1 MPWLFQKVG
10 LHRFQTK
17 RRLKQYVDETSR
29 RSLRDLDSHHV
40 PTVWKLLVIGLAYF
54 VVMFFGHLP
63 DHLILFPTRAP
74 IDPGAAV
81 RRTIPFENGDLEIWT
96 AQSQSA
102 RQNGRADVFILRFYG
117 NADRADRWPAM
128 EAEMW
133 KDRAVEIW
141 GMNYPGFGG
150 SAGPARLARI
160 GPAAVAAFDELR
172 RQAANKSAVESAVPS
187 GPMPSSVLR
196 TAHTTAPIVLF
207 GTSIG
212 ATAALHLAASRP
224 TEIAGLILQN
234 PPPLREMILRQFG
247 WWNLWL
253 LAGPVTLQIPRDL
266 DCIANA
272 KASRTPAIFLLAE
285 KDEIVAPRF
294 HRLVVQAYAGEKR
307 IIELRGAHHN
317 DPVDGTALADLN
329 DALTWVL
336 TKASSPQPP

>member
-1 MPWLFQKVG
+1 ML
-10 LHRFQTK
+10 
-17 RRLKQYVDETSR
+17 
-29 RSLRDLDSHHV
+29 
-40 PTVWKLLVIGLAYF
+40 
-54 VVMFFGHLP
+54 FGHLP
-63 DHLILFPTRAP
+63 DHLILFPTRSP
-74 IDPGAAV
+74 IDAGAAA
-81 RRTIPFENGDLEIWT
+81 RRTIPFENGELEIWR

-102 RQNGRADVFILRFYG
+102 RQQGRADVFILRFYG

-128 EAEMW
+128 EADMW

-150 SAGPARLARI
+150 STGPARLARI
-160 GPAAVAAFDELR
+160 GPAAVATFDVLR
-172 RQAANKSAVESAVPS
+172 GHAANKSATESAVPS
-187 GPMPSSVLR
+187 GPMPSSALR
-196 TAHTTAPIVLF
+196 TAQATAPIVLF

-212 ATAALHLAASRP
+212 ATAALHVAVSRP

-253 LAGPVTLQIPRDL
+253 LAGPVALQIPRDL

-272 KASRTPAIFLLAE
+272 RASRAPAIFLLAE

-294 HRLVVQAYAGEKR
+294 HRLVVPAYAGEKR

-317 DPVDGTALADLN
+317 DPIEGAALADLN
-329 DALTWVL
+329 DALGWL
-336 TKASSPQPP
+336 LAKASSPRAP